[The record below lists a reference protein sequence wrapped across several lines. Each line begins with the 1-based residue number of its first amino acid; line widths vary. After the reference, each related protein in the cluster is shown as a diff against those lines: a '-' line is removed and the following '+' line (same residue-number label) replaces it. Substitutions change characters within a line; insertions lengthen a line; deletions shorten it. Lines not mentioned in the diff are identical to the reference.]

1 MPVVQ
6 DGKEMKAVG
15 LGHQA
20 PPSIALALSAP
31 SPDGSA
37 APCPVS
43 SCPSLRLLALQLA
56 SVMDGLMGSP
66 FPHFPTYICK
76 S

>member
-1 MPVVQ
+1 MSIIQ

-15 LGHQA
+15 LGEQA
-20 PPSIALALSAP
+20 PRSIALALPVP
-31 SPDGSA
+31 SPAGGA
-37 APCPVS
+37 APCPAS
-43 SCPSLRLLALQLA
+43 GSPSLRLLALQLTA
-56 SVMDGLMGSP
+56 VMDGLMGSP

>member
-1 MPVVQ
+1 MSIIQ

-15 LGHQA
+15 SSCQA
-20 PPSIALALSAP
+20 PP
-31 SPDGSA
+31 SA

-43 SCPSLRLLALQLA
+43 SSPSLRLPALQLA
-56 SVMDGLMGSP
+56 SVMDGLMGTP

-76 S
+76 P

>member
-1 MPVVQ
+1 MLVIQ
-6 DGKEMKAVG
+6 DGKEMKAVR

-20 PPSIALALSAP
+20 PPSIALALPALSC
-31 SPDGSA
+31 A
-37 APCPVS
+37 APYPAS
-43 SCPSLRLLALQLA
+43 SSPLPRLLALLLT
-56 SVMDGLMGSP
+56 SVMGGLMGSP